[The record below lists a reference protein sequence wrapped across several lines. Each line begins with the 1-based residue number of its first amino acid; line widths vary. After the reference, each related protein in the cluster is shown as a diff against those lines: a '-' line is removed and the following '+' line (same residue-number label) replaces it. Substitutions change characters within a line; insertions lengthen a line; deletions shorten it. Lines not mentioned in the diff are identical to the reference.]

1 MRLVN
6 KKSTLSRR
14 RLLGTGG
21 VSLMAITIMPGGLIV
36 GADSAWAATAKALKP
51 ETFATLVQMSRDTY
65 PHDRLADH
73 FYAQVVETFDQAAAD
88 EAASKILF
96 EDGVASLDQA
106 AQGAHGVPYAE
117 VGWELDRET
126 LLRGIET
133 TPFFQ
138 TVRGSLVTG
147 IYNNQDVWPLFGYE
161 GESASKGGYLFRG
174 FDDIDWLDK
183 A

>member
-1 MRLVN
+1 MRLVD
-6 KKSTLSRR
+6 KKTSLSRR

-21 VSLMAITIMPGGLIV
+21 ASLVAISILPGGMIV
-36 GADSAWAATAKALKP
+36 GANSAWAATAKALQP

-65 PHDRLADH
+65 PHDRVADH

-88 EAASKILF
+88 RAEDKQLFEEGVAGLNEAA
-96 EDGVASLDQA
+96 QA
-106 AQGAHGVPYAE
+106 AHGVPYAE
-117 VGWELDRET
+117 VGWEVDREA

-138 TVRGSLVTG
+138 LVRGSLVTG
-147 IYNNQDVWPLFGYE
+147 LYNNKEVWPLFGYE
-161 GESASKGGYLFRG
+161 GESASEGGYLYRG
-174 FDDIDWLDK
+174 FDDIDWLGK